1 MHSFQIIAALAA
13 LVSTASAASVHSHM
27 HPQRH
32 NHQKLHPYPRAATV
46 TNSTSKSDTD
56 SFHLL
61 ASSSYRLVD
70 TYDYTNFFST
80 FNFFTAPDPTH
91 GFVSYQSQSSAS
103 SRGLISTPNNQVR
116 LGVDSTTYNPPAPG
130 RASVRLTS
138 NKAYTHGLFIADI
151 AHMPSATCGVWPA
164 FWTFG
169 PNWPGSGE
177 IDIIEG
183 VNTQSTNTVTLHTS
197 ANCNINNLGSASG
210 TWTNSAD
217 CNSNN
222 AYNGCGAGTSNS
234 NNYGN
239 GFNANG
245 GGVYAMQWESSGI
258 YVWFFPRNGIPS
270 DISSGNPDTTRWG
283 SPTVAFNSAG
293 CDFDAHFANHNIVFD
308 TTFCGDW
315 AGGVWGQ
322 SCGNLAGSCQD
333 YVSQNPGAFSDAY
346 WLINSVKYYS
356 L

>member
-1 MHSFQIIAALAA
+1 
-13 LVSTASAASVHSHM
+13 M
-27 HPQRH
+27 HPHRST
-32 NHQKLHPYPRAATV
+32 PIG
-46 TNSTSKSDTD
+46 NST
-56 SFHLL
+56 FLPANLHLL
-61 ASSSYRLVD
+61 AAAPASYKLVD
-70 TYDYTNFFST
+70 TYDYTNFFSK
-80 FNFFTAPDPTH
+80 FSFFTQPDPTH

-103 SRGLISTPNNQVR
+103 SRGLISTPNRQVR
-116 LGVDSTTYNPPAPG
+116 LGVDSKTVNPPAPG

-183 VNTQSTNTVTLHTS
+183 VNTQTSNIVTLHTT
-197 ANCNINNLGSASG
+197 ATCVVNNGGSASG
-210 TWTNSAD
+210 TFTKNTNCNAD
-217 CNSNN
+217 NGYS
-222 AYNGCGAGTSNS
+222 GCGAGTSNGAS
-234 NNYGN
+234 YGN

-258 YVWFFPRNGIPS
+258 YVWFFPRNAIPG
-270 DISSGNPDTTRWG
+270 DITSGKPDTTKWG
-283 SPTVAFNSAG
+283 APQVAFNSAG
-293 CDFDAHFANHNIVFD
+293 CNFDQHFKNHNIVFD

-315 AGGVWGQ
+315 AGAVWGQ
-322 SCGNLAGSCQD
+322 TCGNLGSSCQS
-333 YVSQNPGAFSDAY
+333 YVAGNPGAFANAY
-346 WLINSVKYYS
+346 WLINSVKVYH